1 MSAQMLVG
9 QDVITPPK
17 STLASATSA
26 PADVLT
32 PTVVLTPAAVPHP
45 RRRWIKPAIW
55 SAWLMLPLAGL
66 AYHVGAGEPHIQR
79 DDAGELVRAAEAILT
94 RDTTVDPATGSVLDR
109 KGRQE
114 AKAKMHADAA
124 GKFAAARA
132 ALPDADTTLKLD
144 LRLLETQHRIDAGEW
159 LESQAVLQGLLGEY
173 EASGRNA
180 ARIDDIRNDLG
191 RISYYISFAMR
202 KEGAPEEDW
211 RPESDIAR
219 QQFRHL
225 AEVTGGEKLEDY
237 KRDLETVIR
246 FQRLTGDEMQDE
258 DQPGNG
264 NGKKMGKKGKQK
276 YSKGKGQGE
285 TDAREKI
292 KSDAASAA
300 QRGGKGS

>member
-1 MSAQMLVG
+1 
-9 QDVITPPK
+9 
-17 STLASATSA
+17 
-26 PADVLT
+26 
-32 PTVVLTPAAVPHP
+32 
-45 RRRWIKPAIW
+45 
-55 SAWLMLPLAGL
+55 L

-79 DDAGELVRAAEAILT
+79 DDANELVRAADAILA
-94 RDTTVDPATGSVLDR
+94 RDTTVDPTTGSVLDR

-114 AKAKMHADAA
+114 AKAKMHTDAA
-124 GKFAAARA
+124 GKLAAARA
-132 ALPDADTTLKLD
+132 ALPDRDSTLKLD

-180 ARIDDIRNDLG
+180 SRIDEIRNDLG
-191 RISYYISFAMR
+191 RISYYIAFAMR

-225 AEVTGGEKLEDY
+225 AEVIGGEKLEEY

-246 FQRLTGDEMQDE
+246 FQRLTGDEVQDE

-264 NGKKMGKKGKQK
+264 SGKKMGKKGKQK
-276 YSKGKGQGE
+276 YSKGKSQGE
-285 TDAREKI
+285 GDAREKI

>member
-1 MSAQMLVG
+1 MSAQLLVG
-9 QDVITPPK
+9 QDVITPPN
-17 STLASATSA
+17 SRPAPTTPAPTA
-26 PADVLT
+26 PAA
-32 PTVVLTPAAVPHP
+32 PPAFPHH
-45 RRRWIKPAIW
+45 RRRWLKPAIW
-55 SAWLMLPLAGL
+55 SAWLLLPLAGL

-79 DDAGELVRAAEAILT
+79 DDANELVRAADAILA
-94 RDTTVDPATGSVLDR
+94 RDTTVDPTTGSVLDR

-114 AKAKMHADAA
+114 AKAKMHTDAA
-124 GKFAAARA
+124 GKLAAARA
-132 ALPDADTTLKLD
+132 ALPDRDSTMKLD

-173 EASGRNA
+173 EAFGRNA
-180 ARIDDIRNDLG
+180 SRIDEIRNDLG
-191 RISYYISFAMR
+191 RISYYIAFAMR

-225 AEVTGGEKLEDY
+225 AEVIGGEKLEEY

-246 FQRLTGDEMQDE
+246 FQRLTGDEVQDE

-264 NGKKMGKKGKQK
+264 SGKKMGKKGKQK
-276 YSKGKGQGE
+276 YSKGKSQGE
-285 TDAREKI
+285 GDAREKI